1 MEQRKPFKQILS
13 EVIGRKKGSEREIEY
28 ADEAQR
34 ISANDVYLKFK
45 NSFSHEV
52 SQSVNRRPPM
62 GDVEKVPTNQIHLQ

>member
-28 ADEAQR
+28 ADETQR

-52 SQSVNRRPPM
+52 HNQREM
-62 GDVEKVPTNQIHLQ
+62 VESYLSHSE